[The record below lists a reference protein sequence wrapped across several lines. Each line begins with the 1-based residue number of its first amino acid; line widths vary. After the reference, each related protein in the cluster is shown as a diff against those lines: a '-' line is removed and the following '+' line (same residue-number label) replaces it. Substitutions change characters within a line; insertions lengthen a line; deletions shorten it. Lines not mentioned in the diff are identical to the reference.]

1 MLGDFFYVQFGT
13 SLLHIMRSYGCD
25 LERPFCTS
33 GNLRFGTPLLHRGGV
48 LSFVR
53 DVRSVTGGVRNGEGA
68 IATMDA
74 MALISS
80 YARRAL
86 AHAAAFAKEAALET
100 LWPTRCAICDAPG
113 HLICPA
119 CLRALRYVDANRACP
134 VCGAPFGQHQCTE
147 CNDAMLKAASRD
159 ALPVDGM
166 AHVLLADGAARRI
179 VTTYKDANEQRLA
192 ADIARLMAR
201 CVPPE
206 WRQAHVVHIPATKD
220 AVRRRGFDHA
230 DALADELATAARMQR
245 ARLFARPKNAD
256 QRAFD
261 RRGRMQNMSGRFHL
275 ETERIPKEVLLVDD
289 ICTTGATLFAAADC
303 LRASGAQA
311 VYALTFAKVLAS

>member
-1 MLGDFFYVQFGT
+1 M
-13 SLLHIMRSYGCD
+13 
-25 LERPFCTS
+25 
-33 GNLRFGTPLLHRGGV
+33 
-48 LSFVR
+48 
-53 DVRSVTGGVRNGEGA
+53 TGRVRNGEGPLA
-68 IATMDA
+68 IIPA
-74 MALISS
+74 MTLISAH
-80 YARRAL
+80 ARHAL

-119 CLRALRYVDANRACP
+119 CLRALPYLDANRACP

-147 CNDAMLKAASRD
+147 CNAAMLKTASRE

-166 AHVLLADGAARRI
+166 AHVLLADDAARRI

-192 ADIARLMAR
+192 ADIAILMAR

-206 WRQAHVVHIPATKD
+206 WRDAHVVHIPATED

-230 DALADELATAARMQR
+230 DMLADELANAAGMERGH
-245 ARLFARPKNAD
+245 LFLRPENAD

-261 RRGRMQNMSGRFHL
+261 RRGRMRNMSGRFHL
-275 ETERIPKEVLLVDD
+275 KVERVPEEALLVDD

-303 LRASGAQA
+303 LRAAGAHA